1 MLRCREWHVI
11 RLDLK
16 RRMAQIT
23 GILLAAGASRR
34 FGGDKLSYTLPNGSA
49 VAEQACRNLGQAVD
63 RVLAVVRPGADVVA
77 EALKAAGARVVVC
90 AEADSGMGASLA
102 CGVAASADA
111 DAWLVALADMP
122 WIAPQTVASVV
133 DALRNGAAIAAPCRQ
148 GRRGHPVGF
157 ARHLAADL
165 LALHGDNGA
174 KSIIERY
181 RAQLQLVE
189 VADPG
194 ILRDIDTPTDLIQL

>member
-1 MLRCREWHVI
+1 
-11 RLDLK
+11 
-16 RRMAQIT
+16 MAQIT

>member
-1 MLRCREWHVI
+1 
-11 RLDLK
+11 
-16 RRMAQIT
+16 MAQIT

-63 RVLAVVRPGADVVA
+63 RVLAVVRPGADIVA

-122 WIAPQTVASVV
+122 WIAPQTVASVA

-157 ARHLAADL
+157 ARHLVADL

-174 KSIIERY
+174 KSVIERY

>member
-1 MLRCREWHVI
+1 MI

-63 RVLAVVRPGADVVA
+63 RVLAVVRPGADIVA

-122 WIAPQTVASVV
+122 WIAPQTVASVA

-157 ARHLAADL
+157 ARHLVADL

-174 KSIIERY
+174 KSVIERY